1 MLLIDRILQAVERN
15 ADAPAFIAN
24 DRPMSYRA
32 MRALL
37 SNTIRNLHER
47 GVRPGQVIALTMSQA
62 PLHVIASL
70 ALARLGAI
78 SVPVFPVADAGA
90 RADLYRRFDIGAV
103 LTDRE
108 DCGAPGVE
116 VILLRTVKA
125 RGDEAELGHGGFTP
139 VGETP
144 LRIGLTSG
152 TAGPPKGILH
162 THDMYVRR
170 LDRRF
175 YGDTPRP
182 RVIPPS
188 LHITAAMQLACY
200 ALCAGGTV
208 VFPTGYDGAN
218 LLAAI
223 RRHGVTHLMMPPA
236 NLAPMLGL
244 LEGDTPAFPSITHLR
259 LVGTAPAPAFVDLV
273 RRKFSPNI
281 YAPYST
287 MEVGVIAMATPETL
301 ASVPRSSGR
310 VAPGARLEVIGEDG
324 RVLPPGQSG
333 EIRVAVEGMPTGYV
347 GRDVDTSRFRD
358 GWFYPQDRGYVS
370 PEGFVFVEGRSDEI
384 IDVGGRKVAPKY
396 AESVLEGHPSVRE
409 AAVFAYEA
417 GDEGL
422 HLAAA
427 IVPAGPLDWKA
438 LDQYA
443 LGRLEVFAPRRYYE
457 VGEIP
462 RNALGKILR
471 QELED
476 TVRDTAAKLTR

>member
-1 MLLIDRILQAVERN
+1 MLLIDRVLQAVERN

-24 DRPMSYRA
+24 DRPTSYRA
-32 MRALL
+32 MLALL

-47 GVRPGQVIALTMSQA
+47 GVRPGQVVALTLPQT
-62 PLHVIASL
+62 PLHVITFL

-78 SVPVFPVADAGA
+78 SVPVFPIADAGA
-90 RADLYRRFDIGAV
+90 RAELYRRFDIEAV
-103 LTDRE
+103 VTDRE
-108 DCGAPGVE
+108 DCGAPGVAL
-116 VILLRTVKA
+116 ILLRTVSA
-125 RGDEAELGHGGFTP
+125 RGDETELGQGGFTP

-152 TAGPPKGILH
+152 TAGTPKGILH

-175 YGDTPRP
+175 YGDALRP

-188 LHITAAMQLACY
+188 LSITASMQLACH
-200 ALCAGGTV
+200 ALCSGGTV
-208 VFPTGYDGAN
+208 VFPTGYDGVN

-223 RRHGVTHLMMPPA
+223 RRHGVTHVTMPPV

-259 LVGTAPAPAFVDLV
+259 LMGTTPSPAFVELA

-287 MEVGVIAMATPETL
+287 MEVGVIALATPETL
-301 ASVPRSSGR
+301 AIAPRSSGR

-347 GRDVDTSRFRD
+347 GRDVDNSRFRD
-358 GWFYPQDRGYVS
+358 GWFHPQDRGYIS
-370 PEGFVFVEGRSDEI
+370 SEGFVFVEGRIDEI
-384 IDVGGRKVAPKY
+384 INVGGRKLAPKY
-396 AESVLEGHPSVRE
+396 AESVLQDHPSVRE
-409 AAVFAYEA
+409 AAVFAFEP
-417 GDEGL
+417 GVESV
-422 HLAAA
+422 HIAAA
-427 IVPAGPLDWKA
+427 IVPAGPLDWNA

-443 LGRLEVFAPRRYYE
+443 RATLEFLAPRRYYE
-457 VGEIP
+457 VDHIP
-462 RNALGKILR
+462 RNARGKILR
-471 QELED
+471 QELENM
-476 TVRDTAAKLTR
+476 VRDIPAKHTR